1 VETALLLGFSLSS
14 VVVGRQVQQR
24 LVVEVLDAVF
34 RFGVRTGKRMFS
46 SRIRLPLPRTAT
58 TIDFG
63 KDCQVMPR
71 LVGARL
77 QPLKMDADRLY
88 LVRRAIHA
96 VAADFHD
103 FARQRIEPANM
114 RT

>member
-1 VETALLLGFSLSS
+1 MLG
-14 VVVGRQVQQR
+14 
-24 LVVEVLDAVF
+24 
-34 RFGVRTGKRMFS
+34 

-63 KDCQVMPR
+63 KDRQVVLR

-88 LVRRAIHA
+88 LVRRAVHA
-96 VAADFHD
+96 VAADLHD
-103 FARQRIEPANM
+103 VTSQVHACQESSDTRIQSDAPALEVGFG
-114 RT
+114 RLDE